1 MKFKVQSTDLV
12 SMLKI
17 VIKGFDARD
26 DSSFIYFKVED
37 NKLIAVSDS
46 SSAYFRGS
54 VDITG
59 YTAEED
65 DDNVFYVDGEI
76 LRRLV
81 GIFPDA
87 PVAIEFS
94 INQTSRVFV
103 IKYTGHSFRLPIIS
117 DLEELDVPNT
127 VNLGMIQ
134 ASEFFSVIN
143 SLVKIVDTD
152 SASQEYPSACL
163 HLAFKDSKMAAMG
176 TDKFAIAEISK
187 DYTPEEDDQ
196 DYKLLIRQPQAALLS
211 KPINPAEVLQLV
223 YTKNMFGYVDG
234 SGILSLVG
242 RTEMNPLNYEP
253 MKQAASDDC
262 SITVDYTDFKETLET
277 IGKLTFNTQGV
288 ILKFTAD
295 GKVKFMSA
303 SGDVMDLAI
312 SDSKGIDNGKDTQ
325 FVFTRN
331 VLSESLIPI
340 DTHTIRL
347 QWEDVDSPSIFQ
359 LVPVDDDGADED
371 NVFIGVV
378 PNV

>member
-187 DYTPEEDDQ
+187 DYTPDEDDQ

>member
-187 DYTPEEDDQ
+187 DYTPDEDDQ

-288 ILKFTAD
+288 ILKFTVD